1 MGDTNP
7 YPSTHANTNTNT
19 MNART
24 TACILLVAAVAVLP
38 GVVAQDEACT
48 PLSDVVAAQNLTTLG
63 AVVQAVSAND
73 PDLGSTLEAALGSES
88 GNLTVFG
95 PTDEGNPLTI
105 ARAARSP
112 PA

>member
-1 MGDTNP
+1 MG
-7 YPSTHANTNTNT
+7 TNT

-95 PTDEGNPLTI
+95 PTDEAFAAALT
-105 ARAARSP
+105 ALNTDAATLLGGKHRHRHHH
-112 PA
+112 